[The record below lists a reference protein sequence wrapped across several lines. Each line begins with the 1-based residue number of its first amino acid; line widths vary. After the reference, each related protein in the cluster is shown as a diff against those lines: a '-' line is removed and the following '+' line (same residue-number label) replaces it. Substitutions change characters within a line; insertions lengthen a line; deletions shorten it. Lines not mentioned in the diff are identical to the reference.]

1 LPLII
6 GASIGPEAGLTG
18 IIAGLCTWAGDKL
31 KTFNREMDEL
41 TSIGITATL
50 GTIFASPIFGFVEP
64 LENEEDMK
72 LPKTSKN
79 ILYFVAILSSF
90 GIFIL
95 LNNLTNTHVGLH
107 SMGTT
112 TLTNLNIT
120 YVILLILLGIFLAY
134 FYFLSN
140 KLVKLAFQ
148 NFKENP
154 ITKAVIGGLFL
165 GILGTLLPLTM
176 FSGEEQIYVLLE
188 NGAQLGFLVLLLT
201 ALLKIVLT
209 NICIET
215 GLKGGHFFPMIF
227 SGTAL
232 GYAMS
237 IIINIDPIVSMSI
250 LTTSFMANIL
260 KKPLAVVL
268 LMMIIFPVNL
278 IPLMLVAAV
287 ISCLFRTPR
296 ELLLSSDTK

>member
-1 LPLII
+1 
-6 GASIGPEAGLTG
+6 
-18 IIAGLCTWAGDKL
+18 
-31 KTFNREMDEL
+31 
-41 TSIGITATL
+41 
-50 GTIFASPIFGFVEP
+50 
-64 LENEEDMK
+64 
-72 LPKTSKN
+72 
-79 ILYFVAILSSF
+79 
-90 GIFIL
+90 
-95 LNNLTNTHVGLH
+95 
-107 SMGTT
+107 MGTT

-215 GLKGGHFFPMIF
+215 GLKGGHFFSYDIF
-227 SGTAL
+227 RNGTGL
-232 GYAMS
+232 CY
-237 IIINIDPIVSMSI
+237 
-250 LTTSFMANIL
+250 
-260 KKPLAVVL
+260 
-268 LMMIIFPVNL
+268 
-278 IPLMLVAAV
+278 
-287 ISCLFRTPR
+287 
-296 ELLLSSDTK
+296 EYYY